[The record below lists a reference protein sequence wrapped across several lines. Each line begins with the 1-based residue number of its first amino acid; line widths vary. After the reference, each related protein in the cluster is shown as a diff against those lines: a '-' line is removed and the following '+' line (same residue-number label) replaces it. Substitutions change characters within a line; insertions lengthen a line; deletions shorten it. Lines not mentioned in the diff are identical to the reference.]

1 MDIIIR
7 ILRGDSRKAAV
18 FLTDILQDFER
29 QYAAQ
34 PLPQT
39 STSAL
44 ADAISFS
51 DRTNTRF
58 TQFLNSSQPP
68 QPRLHKLMYLGALS
82 TSNSFI
88 EVFKNERDGLWRAL
102 LIELDRHMAVINFFA
117 RSRQLPW
124 KETLITY
131 FDDINDTGPDSA
143 PFRSGVWP
151 PDIPA
156 HPLGLDDDIF
166 EGEHPHTFYFCL
178 NGGTDRNLVMSGSR
192 IDKPMENIKE
202 SAFDRRY
209 WPKTAPHS
217 WPANRTYLDH
227 PQNVR
232 NATAGIP
239 ANQADDFLICGDC
252 DNTFVDTT
260 TDDTGCTCVSWQIE
274 YPCVQVHEYPP
285 YPSAPSLLNKGV
297 MAMQA
302 FARDEIIGEYV
313 GLLLPPGRADPS
325 IRKNVF
331 ADDVYTIDLNA
342 AVIVTVK
349 GEQTSMPGNKIADV
363 SAGWKG
369 NWTRFINTSPRK
381 GNWNGEFEQRL
392 VADKIRIL
400 VRTIRAIAFGEELIA
415 SYGTGYM
422 RTLFGDNFRAS

>member
-18 FLTDILQDFER
+18 FLTDIVRDFEC
-29 QYAAQ
+29 QYAGQ
-34 PLPQT
+34 PFPQAN
-39 STSAL
+39 SAL
-44 ADAISFS
+44 ADAIVFS

-58 TQFLNSSQPP
+58 TQFLNNSQPP
-68 QPRLHKLMYLGALS
+68 QPRLHRLMYLGALS
-82 TSNSFI
+82 TSNTFI
-88 EVFKNERDGLWRAL
+88 EVFKNERDGLWKAL
-102 LIELDRHMAVINFFA
+102 LIELDKHMAVINFFA

-124 KETLITY
+124 KEAIISY
-131 FDDINDTGPDSA
+131 FDDISDTGPDSA

-151 PDIPA
+151 VDVPA
-156 HPLGLDDDIF
+156 HPLGLEDDIF
-166 EGEHPHTFYFCL
+166 EGVHPHAFYFCL
-178 NGGTDRNLVMSGSR
+178 NGGTDRNMVMSGSR
-192 IDKPMENIKE
+192 KDKPMENIKE

-209 WPKTAPHS
+209 WPRTAPPS

-239 ANQADDFLICGDC
+239 ANQADDFLICSDC
-252 DNTFVDTT
+252 DETFVDTT
-260 TDDTGCTCVSWQIE
+260 TDDTGCTCVSWHVDH
-274 YPCVQVHEYPP
+274 PCVQVHEYPP
-285 YPSAPSLLNKGV
+285 YPSAPSQVNKGV
-297 MAMQA
+297 ITMQA
-302 FARDEIIGEYV
+302 FAKDEIIGEYV

-342 AVIVTVK
+342 AVIVTVE
-349 GEQTSMPGNKIADV
+349 GEEASMLGDKIADV

-381 GNWNGEFEQRL
+381 GDWNIELEQRL
-392 VADKIRIL
+392 VADRIRIL
-400 VRTIRAIAFGEELIA
+400 VRTIRLLRLER
-415 SYGTGYM
+415 S
-422 RTLFGDNFRAS
+422 